1 MVQAVADETAPV
13 KKRKVSTKFCANIL
27 KVLVGDEK
35 AKAAFSSISMG
46 AIKNF
51 SMPKTLSA
59 SNINK
64 SHSLSEIG
72 DMFSNKLADFKD
84 KMKEQ
89 SKQIQKRKE
98 DGKSGIDAYIAED
111 SNESD
116 DSDDPFDEGGDNG
129 KSLMAA
135 VDPSKLIDLELIN
148 LLRYCHE
155 L

>member
-84 KMKEQ
+84 KMKE
-89 SKQIQKRKE
+89 
-98 DGKSGIDAYIAED
+98 
-111 SNESD
+111 
-116 DSDDPFDEGGDNG
+116 
-129 KSLMAA
+129 
-135 VDPSKLIDLELIN
+135 
-148 LLRYCHE
+148 
-155 L
+155 